1 MQKAKISIGILAHV
15 DAGKTSLTEQ
25 LLFVSGATKT
35 LGSVDNGTAQTD
47 RLAVE
52 KSRGISV
59 QSAYT
64 AMQFENTDMF
74 LIDTPGHVDFSAE
87 VERVLSVIDVAVLV
101 ISAVEGIQA
110 HTETIWKVLQQSG
123 IPVILFINKTDRIGA
138 DSELII
144 HDIERQFN
152 SQLAVINEITGE
164 GSSDVS
170 SQLLWT
176 PQLMSEQIIESL
188 ANVNDE
194 VLELFLGGEATQFEW
209 LDGQLKKAISKVEI
223 FPVILGSAKTG
234 LCIDLLL
241 QTIASFGIEEQ
252 DEENPFS
259 ARIFGLSNEP
269 GQGQVTYAKVLQG
282 KVEPRNLIKNSAVDM
297 EEKVTLLKQFRGG
310 DVVDLKVA
318 VTGDIV
324 NIYGLKE
331 VEIGQVL
338 GEMPA
343 DEDPIFKLQS
353 PLLTVQVKPVQEKDY
368 VALAEALQILNKENP
383 ELDFEWLKEDKELH
397 VKVMGWIQ
405 MEVLTSILQDR
416 FNIEAQFDDP
426 TVIYKEKPAAEGFGY
441 AKYTMPK
448 PCWAI
453 VNFKIEPGEPG
464 SGVKYKSEVS
474 VDKIHRKYQNEVE
487 RTIPEA
493 LKQGIKGWEVTDLK
507 ITLVNGE
514 DHEIH
519 SRPGDF
525 IIATPM
531 GIMEGLKEIG
541 TMLLEPVLEFKI
553 SASEDLLGA
562 ITSDITQMRGSF
574 DSPEMNDGN
583 FTLTGLLPLATSL
596 EYPIQLSSRS
606 GGKAKIATRLH
617 SYQPCPEDQ
626 GATRPF
632 KGISPL
638 DRSKYI
644 LKMRKAIQ

>member
-1 MQKAKISIGILAHV
+1 MGKAKISVGVLAHV

-25 LLFVSGATKT
+25 LLFKSGATKT
-35 LGSVDNGTAQTD
+35 LGNVDTGTAQTD
-47 RLAVE
+47 RLSVE

-64 AMQFENTDMF
+64 CMEFDNTDVF

-87 VERVLSVIDVAVLV
+87 VERVLSVIDVAVLI

-138 DSELII
+138 DSELVVSEF
-144 HDIERQFN
+144 ERQFN
-152 SQLAVINEITGE
+152 SQLALLNKIAGE
-164 GSSDVS
+164 GSSEVS
-170 SQLLWT
+170 AQLLWT
-176 PQLMSEQIIESL
+176 KKQMNEQVIESL
-188 ANVNDE
+188 ANANDE
-194 VLELFLGGEATQFEW
+194 VLEAFLAGESKDFEW
-209 LDGQLKKAISKVEI
+209 YNNQLIKTFWEGQI
-223 FPVILGSAKTG
+223 FPTIMGSAKTG
-234 LCIDLLL
+234 LGIDMLL
-241 QTIASFGIEEQ
+241 QTIAGLGKESL
-252 DEENPFS
+252 DEGKPFS
-259 ARIFGLSNEP
+259 ARVFGLSNES
-269 GQGQVTYAKVLQG
+269 GQGQITFAKVLQG
-282 KVEPRNLIKNSAVDM
+282 KLEPRNVVKNNDAGI
-297 EEKVTLLKQFRGG
+297 EEKVTLLKQYRGG
-310 DVVDLKVA
+310 DMVDVKA
-318 VTGDIV
+318 ATAGDIV

-331 VEIGQVL
+331 IEIGQVL
-338 GEMPA
+338 GEVPA

-353 PLLTVQVKPVQEKDY
+353 PLLTVQVKPVEEKDY

-383 ELDFEWLKEDKELH
+383 DLDFEWLKEDKELH

-405 MEVLTSILQDR
+405 MEVITAILQDR

-426 TVIYKEKPAAEGFGY
+426 TVIYKEKPLSEGIGFAE
-441 AKYTMPK
+441 YTMPK
-448 PCWAI
+448 PCWA
-453 VNFKIEPGEPG
+453 VVKFKIEPGKPD
-464 SGVKYKSEVS
+464 SGVEYNSEVS

-507 ITLVNGE
+507 ITLIDGE

-541 TMLLEPVLEFKI
+541 TTFLEPVLEFKI

-562 ITSDITQMRGSF
+562 ITSDITQMRGTF
-574 DSPEMNDGN
+574 ESPEMEDGK

-606 GGKAKIATRLH
+606 GGKAKISTRLH
-617 SYQPCPEDQ
+617 SYQPVADELGQ
-626 GATRPF
+626 TRPF

>member
-1 MQKAKISIGILAHV
+1 MNKPKISIGILAHV
-15 DAGKTSLTEQ
+15 DAGKTSVTEQ
-25 LLFVSGATKT
+25 LLFQAGATKN
-35 LGSVDNGTAQTD
+35 LGSVDSGTAQTD

-64 AMQFENTDMF
+64 SMEFDNTDIF

-87 VERVLSVIDVAVLV
+87 VERVLSVIDMAVLV

-123 IPVILFINKTDRIGA
+123 IPVVLFINKTDRIGA
-138 DSELII
+138 DSEMVVGEF
-144 HDIERQFN
+144 ERQFN
-152 SQLAVINEITGE
+152 SQLALLNKIAGE
-164 GSSDVS
+164 GSSEVS
-170 SQLLWT
+170 AQLLWT
-176 PQLMSEQIIESL
+176 NQRMCDQIIESL

-194 VLELFLGGEATQFEW
+194 VLEAFLAGDSKDFEW
-209 LDGQLKKAISKVEI
+209 YNNQLIKTFWEVQI
-223 FPVILGSAKTG
+223 FPTILGSAKTG
-234 LCIDLLL
+234 LGIDLLL
-241 QTIASFGIEEQ
+241 QTITGLIKEGQNE
-252 DEENPFS
+252 DKLFS
-259 ARIFGLSNEP
+259 ARVFGLSNET
-269 GQGQVTYAKVLQG
+269 GQGQITYAKMLQG
-282 KVEPRNLIKNSAVDM
+282 KLEPRNVVKNNAVNV

-310 DVVDLKVA
+310 DEIDLKVA
-318 VTGDIV
+318 TAGDIV

-331 VEIGQVL
+331 FEIGQVL
-338 GEMPA
+338 GEIPA
-343 DEDPIFKLQS
+343 DDDPLFKLQS

-368 VALAEALQILNKENP
+368 AALAEAMQILNKENP

-426 TVIYKEKPAAEGFGY
+426 TVIFKETPASVGFGY

-453 VNFKIEPGEPG
+453 VKFKIEPGEPG
-464 SGVKYKSEVS
+464 SGVEYKSEVS

-487 RTIPEA
+487 RTIPQA

-507 ITLVNGE
+507 ITLIDGE

-525 IIATPM
+525 IIVTPM

-541 TMLLEPVLEFKI
+541 TTLLEPVLEFKI
-553 SASEDLLGA
+553 TASEDLLGA

-574 DSPEMNDGN
+574 DSPEMGN
-583 FTLTGLLPLATSL
+583 GKFTLTGFLPLATSL

-606 GGKAKIATRLH
+606 GGKAKISTRLH
-617 SYQPCPEDQ
+617 SYKPCADEQ
-626 GATRPF
+626 GETRSF

>member
-35 LGSVDNGTAQTD
+35 LGSVDSGTAQTD

-453 VNFKIEPGEPG
+453 VNFKIEPREPG